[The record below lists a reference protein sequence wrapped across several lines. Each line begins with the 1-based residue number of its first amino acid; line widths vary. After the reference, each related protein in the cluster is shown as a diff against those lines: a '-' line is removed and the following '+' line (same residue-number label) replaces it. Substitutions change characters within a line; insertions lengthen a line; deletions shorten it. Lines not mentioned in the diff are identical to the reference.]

1 MIKIFY
7 PYWAKASRWEE
18 LKYSLRSLEKNFK
31 QDFEVWIVGDLPEWV
46 KANCANLDE
55 LSEKSCELQVAG
67 CGLVHIPY
75 ERDDSKNSLWN
86 TTRMMEVFI
95 EESSECLKFGVPK
108 IVCDSRVTPKSPEGD
123 FKPTNQNNE
132 RETRTAFVLRKE
144 FPFLSADDCPEEFKI
159 LVNDMINSHERYVK
173 GHPNL
178 FAVANKG
185 NEACFEAG
193 KLVVENYLNNR
204 KCWEELEHYKKT
216 GQILGDHPLFAK
228 RKRETELK
236 NMPVTELS
244 ALYRNL
250 PRNIRYYGKLIE
262 DDADNELT
270 GERLEKKK
278 WFEWELAIVKR
289 LLEVRERR
297 STSSRNGGAQKKK
310 VNSGNGKAQK
320 KKNLKI

>member
-1 MIKIFY
+1 MTQDQAYRIEEWVEQAEGRSQKAEGTTDNQFFERGLALLGEVMTNTFY
-7 PYWAKASRWEE
+7 LGNIRRKGSLAGMSI
-18 LKYSLRSLEKNFK
+18 LKY
-31 QDFEVWIVGDLPEWV
+31 
-46 KANCANLDE
+46 
-55 LSEKSCELQVAG
+55 ELQ
-67 CGLVHIPY
+67 
-75 ERDDSKNSLWN
+75 KKSL
-86 TTRMMEVFI
+86 
-95 EESSECLKFGVPK
+95 ECLKFGVAKVEGGSTSSPTGTGK
-108 IVCDSRVTPKSPEGD
+108 QDAGGKKVAGRELGVTHKSPEGD
-123 FKPTNQNNE
+123 LKNTAPNPE
-132 RETRTAFVLRKE
+132 RENRKAFVLRKE
-144 FPFLSADDCPEEFKI
+144 FPFLASDDCPEEFKI

-216 GQILGDHPLFAK
+216 GQILGTHPLFAK
-228 RKRETELK
+228 RKQETELK

-278 WFEWELAIVKR
+278 WFEWELVVVKR

-297 STSSRNGGAQKKK
+297 STSSR
-310 VNSGNGKAQK
+310 SGVK
-320 KKNLKI
+320 KKNK

>member
-1 MIKIFY
+1 MTQDQAYRIKEWVDEGIALAAPGSEYFEKGLALLGEVMPNAFY
-7 PYWAKASRWEE
+7 LGNIRRKGPVSGMSI
-18 LKYSLRSLEKNFK
+18 LKYELQKRSLE
-31 QDFEVWIVGDLPEWV
+31 
-46 KANCANLDE
+46 
-55 LSEKSCELQVAG
+55 
-67 CGLVHIPY
+67 
-75 ERDDSKNSLWN
+75 
-86 TTRMMEVFI
+86 
-95 EESSECLKFGVPK
+95 CLKLGVPK
-108 IVCDSRVTPKSPEGD
+108 VEGGSTSSPTGDGKRDAGGKNVAGSKLGVTPKSPEGD
-123 FKPTNQNNE
+123 FNHTAPNRE

-297 STSSRNGGAQKKK
+297 STSSRSGVKKK
-310 VNSGNGKAQK
+310 K
-320 KKNLKI
+320 K